1 MNQSERQAESSA
13 GVSVWVL
20 SSQIFIQAKGRLL
33 AVYCLYACSET
44 TIEFNHM
51 Q

>member
-1 MNQSERQAESSA
+1 MNQSEWKATGSA
-13 GVSVWVL
+13 GMSVWVL
-20 SSQIFIQAKGRLL
+20 SSQIFIQAKERLL

-44 TIEFNHM
+44 TTEFNHM